1 MARRRILVP
10 EARNA
15 VDHLKGEVM
24 QQAGYPVDKD
34 NPNNVKYEVAKE
46 LDVPLNQGYNGHIK
60 AEQAGQIG
68 GNIGGKMVRE
78 MIKMAQQSLTKK

>member
-10 EARNA
+10 EVRNA

-24 QQAGYPVDKD
+24 QQAGYSVDKD
-34 NPNNVKYEVAKE
+34 NPNKVKYEVAQE
-46 LDVPLNQGYNGHIK
+46 LDVPLKQGYNGDMK
-60 AEQAGQIG
+60 AEEAGKIG

-78 MIKMAQQSLTKK
+78 MIKIAQQNLTKK